1 MFNNKSI
8 FWIIGILASII
19 TILKNSSI
27 KEQEP
32 RMVMRK
38 ISNELYLDSDF
49 VENSNSIDI
58 KNKFI
63 KDYQYKIVIILKDI
77 VYTIL
82 TPFRLW
88 LLSKDIDKIVYM
100 VDKNISKNDSLNVC
114 CKADFND
121 DLFTKFVNNEY
132 SYDKTIKSLEYFSEL
147 NEEWYTYMINKING
161 LTNEVTVNVI

>member
-1 MFNNKSI
+1 
-8 FWIIGILASII
+8 
-19 TILKNSSI
+19 
-27 KEQEP
+27 
-32 RMVMRK
+32 
-38 ISNELYLDSDF
+38 
-49 VENSNSIDI
+49 
-58 KNKFI
+58 
-63 KDYQYKIVIILKDI
+63 
-77 VYTIL
+77 
-82 TPFRLW
+82 
-88 LLSKDIDKIVYM
+88 M